1 MTDHNSIFTGS
12 IPEHYDHYLGPM
24 FFEPYA
30 IEVAKRID
38 PSKVDV
44 ALEIGCGTG
53 RVTRHLRKVLAKH
66 TKLIASDISPDMML
80 LAKEHLKDQHIEWAI
95 INAQQLPF
103 DDGSIDLVVCCF
115 AYMFLEDKAQAFAEA
130 YRVLKPGGM
139 LIFTTWDKL
148 EYNEASNVFRHIAK
162 PYLPDPVPP
171 SFRLP
176 FIFNDHYV
184 IKEMLETVGFFTIK
198 IESVEKKSIC
208 HSAHEAAIGLARGGS
223 LYHEIMKS
231 NPQWIEEICEK
242 LETELAH
249 QFGDS
254 PMVASMRAVVC
265 ETIK

>member
-1 MTDHNSIFTGS
+1 MTDHTSIFTGS

-30 IEVAKRID
+30 IEVTRRID
-38 PSKVDV
+38 PSKVGI

-53 RVTRHLRKVLAKH
+53 RVTRHLRKVLSKH
-66 TKLIASDISPDMML
+66 TKLIASDISLDMMQ
-80 LAKEHLKDQHIEWAI
+80 LAKEHLKDQPVEWQI

-103 DDGSIDLVVCCF
+103 DDISIDLIVCSF
-115 AYMFLEDKAQAFAEA
+115 MYMFVEDKAKAFDEA

-139 LIFTTWDKL
+139 LLFTTWDKL

-162 PYLPDPVPP
+162 PYLPDPVPT

-184 IKEMLETVGFFTIK
+184 IKEMLETAGFSTIK
-198 IESVEKKSIC
+198 IESVEKKSVC
-208 HSAHEAAIGLARGGS
+208 HSAHEAATGLARGGS

-242 LETELAH
+242 LEKELAE
-249 QFGDS
+249 QFGES

-265 ETIK
+265 EAEK